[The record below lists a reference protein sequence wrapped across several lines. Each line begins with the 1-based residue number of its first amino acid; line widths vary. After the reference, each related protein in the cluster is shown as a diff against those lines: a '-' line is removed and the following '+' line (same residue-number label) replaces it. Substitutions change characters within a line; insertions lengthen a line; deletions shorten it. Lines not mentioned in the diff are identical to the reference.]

1 MKVCEIRRLHYARP
15 LGIVVYRLANTKYTA
30 SCIKM
35 FMKAYRRTSRG
46 CWYLQYLYT
55 CWSHSYNQEAK
66 IDRTVEIELLALQ
79 INTFIQS
86 ASKMLQQT
94 SGVSSPHQN
103 KENRFMWI
111 YVRKHLAFEV
121 QPNSVLTSVLQ
132 IFMCGVTKKPLVYS
146 VPIENEETLHK
157 HVFDACQTIGN
168 RPATFQRGWQSM
180 VRRVHDSDAG
190 NFERLL

>member
-1 MKVCEIRRLHYARP
+1 MCMAGYINGSAEVVDIFGIFRLVGPIAIIRKPKWTVRWRWNYWHY
-15 LGIVVYRLANTKYTA
+15 
-30 SCIKM
+30 S
-35 FMKAYRRTSRG
+35 
-46 CWYLQYLYT
+46 
-55 CWSHSYNQEAK
+55 
-66 IDRTVEIELLALQ
+66 LQ
-79 INTFIQS
+79 INTFIRS
-86 ASKMLQQT
+86 VSTILQET

-121 QPNSVLTSVLQ
+121 EPNSVLTSVLQ

-168 RPATFQRGWQSM
+168 RPANIQGEEGAVHGQTCPWFRWRKFWASVVNCDLINNKSITVIKRGMSI
-180 VRRVHDSDAG
+180 VNV
-190 NFERLL
+190 L

>member
-1 MKVCEIRRLHYARP
+1 M
-15 LGIVVYRLANTKYTA
+15 LGHWVVW
-30 SCIKM
+30 
-35 FMKAYRRTSRG
+35 RTG
-46 CWYLQYLYT
+46 LYT
-55 CWSHSYNQEAK
+55 RNIPLRELKCVWK
-66 IDRTVEIELLALQ
+66 PIDGPAGVVDISDFFTLVGPIAIIRKPKWTVRWRRNYWHYSLQ

-132 IFMCGVTKKPLVYS
+132 IFMCGVTKKNS
-146 VPIENEETLHK
+146 SIFSSNWKWRDTS
-157 HVFDACQTIGN
+157 QTRFWYLSN
-168 RPATFQRGWQSM
+168 NW
-180 VRRVHDSDAG
+180 
-190 NFERLL
+190 

>member
-1 MKVCEIRRLHYARP
+1 
-15 LGIVVYRLANTKYTA
+15 
-30 SCIKM
+30 
-35 FMKAYRRTSRG
+35 
-46 CWYLQYLYT
+46 
-55 CWSHSYNQEAK
+55 
-66 IDRTVEIELLALQ
+66 
-79 INTFIQS
+79 
-86 ASKMLQQT
+86 MLQQT

-157 HVFDACQTIGN
+157 HVFDTCQTIGN
-168 RPATFQRGWQSM
+168 RSATFQSGRWSM
-180 VRRVHDSDAG
+180 VRRMTQMEEIFSVCWKLWLDKQYELHSY
-190 NFERLL
+190 

>member
-1 MKVCEIRRLHYARP
+1 MQDDWWQTVFSELHNVRPLVVWCTSLFTRNILLRAYKCVWQHIDGQAEVVDIFDLFTLVGPITIIRKPKWTIRRRWNYWHY
-15 LGIVVYRLANTKYTA
+15 
-30 SCIKM
+30 S
-35 FMKAYRRTSRG
+35 
-46 CWYLQYLYT
+46 
-55 CWSHSYNQEAK
+55 
-66 IDRTVEIELLALQ
+66 LQ

-132 IFMCGVTKKPLVYS
+132 IFMCGVTKKNL
-146 VPIENEETLHK
+146 
-157 HVFDACQTIGN
+157 
-168 RPATFQRGWQSM
+168 
-180 VRRVHDSDAG
+180 
-190 NFERLL
+190 